1 MTTFVS
7 KIKTGI
13 KKMFL
18 FMKPHIFII
27 LLAWIILYQN
37 DRINELEKDLWGGFA
52 FESTTDIVDRLAD
65 EVEEL
70 KSKTENLESNTEDTS
85 SVSSD
90 LESRIDDVESTVSDI
105 ESSISNIES
114 SIRRLKWDL

>member
-7 KIKTGI
+7 KIKIVI
-13 KKMFL
+13 KKIFL
-18 FMKPHIFII
+18 FIKPQIFII
-27 LLAWIILYQN
+27 LLAWVILYQN

-70 KSKTENLESNTEDTS
+70 KSQTENLESNTEDTS

-90 LESRIDDVESTVSDI
+90 LESRIDDVES
-105 ESSISNIES
+105 SISNIES
-114 SIRRLKWDL
+114 DIRRIKWDL

>member
-13 KKMFL
+13 KKVFL

-27 LLAWIILYQN
+27 ILAWIILYQN

-65 EVEEL
+65 EIEEL
-70 KSKTENLESNTEDTS
+70 KSKTDDIQSNSEDAYS
-85 SVSSD
+85 MSED
-90 LESRIDDVESTVSDI
+90 LESRISDI
-105 ESSISNIES
+105 ETNISNIES
-114 SIRRLKWDL
+114 SVHRLKWDL